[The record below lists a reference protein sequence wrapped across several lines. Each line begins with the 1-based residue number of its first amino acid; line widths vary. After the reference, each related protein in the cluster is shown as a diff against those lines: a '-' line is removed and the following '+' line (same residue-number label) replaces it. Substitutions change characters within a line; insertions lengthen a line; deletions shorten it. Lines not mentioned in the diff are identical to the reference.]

1 MGLLDWL
8 MRLVLLRSRLQ
19 ESKVVVA
26 FDGERVWCRSPDSPE
41 VSIAWSELER
51 VVIRTT
57 DAGPFAAD
65 FFWVLEAGQGRSLVL
80 PGGATG
86 AQELLRRL
94 QELPGF
100 DNEAVIAAAG
110 STDHRTFE
118 CWLRDPGTSVDGGS
132 SPRSAG

>member
-8 MRLVLLRSRLQ
+8 VRRALRRSRLE

-26 FDGERVWCRSPDSPE
+26 FDEERVWCRSPDSPE

-65 FFWVLEAGQGRSLVL
+65 FFWVLEAGAGRTLVL

-94 QELPGF
+94 QQLPGF
-100 DNEAVIAAAG
+100 DNEAVIAAAA
-110 STDHRTFE
+110 STDVQTFE
-118 CWLRDPGTSVDGGS
+118 CWHRDPGGGVDAGA
-132 SPRSAG
+132 SPPSAR